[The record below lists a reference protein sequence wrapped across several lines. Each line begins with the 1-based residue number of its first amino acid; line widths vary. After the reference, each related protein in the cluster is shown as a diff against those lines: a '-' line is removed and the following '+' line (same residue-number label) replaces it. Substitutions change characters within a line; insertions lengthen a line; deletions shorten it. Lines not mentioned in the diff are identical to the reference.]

1 MSNFRINET
10 HIMVIRKDSATGKL
24 VTDYLPLEFK
34 EQAKLNELKQL
45 SNTAGITG
53 EDMFK
58 ATQQKGLGYL
68 LEYYDFCDCV
78 SGSYQCCP
86 AINIKDVKEGF
97 YSNSQAFYRL
107 LESRTIPYCLSKKY
121 KECREDPSIV
131 AYSILLIGWIS
142 L

>member
-34 EQAKLNELKQL
+34 EQAKLNELKKL

-86 AINIKDVKEGF
+86 AINIKDVKDGF
-97 YSNSQAFYRL
+97 YSNSKAFYRL
-107 LESRTIPYCLSKKY
+107 LESRTIPYCLSK
-121 KECREDPSIV
+121 
-131 AYSILLIGWIS
+131 
-142 L
+142 

>member
-58 ATQQKGLGYL
+58 ATQQKGLG
-68 LEYYDFCDCV
+68 
-78 SGSYQCCP
+78 
-86 AINIKDVKEGF
+86 
-97 YSNSQAFYRL
+97 
-107 LESRTIPYCLSKKY
+107 
-121 KECREDPSIV
+121 
-131 AYSILLIGWIS
+131 
-142 L
+142 